1 MIDVAM
7 IEILL
12 DGDHF
17 EVSKN
22 LKNLILHVLLA
33 KVLSTCPIIK
43 NLLGKRFR

>member
-1 MIDVAM
+1 MIDIAM

-22 LKNLILHVLLA
+22 LKELILHVLLA
-33 KVLSTCPIIK
+33 KVMRIGPII
-43 NLLGKRFR
+43 RIF